1 MSIKIIRQ
9 ALESERLTINP
20 LDDGSGVVV
29 DVEAEQL
36 LTMNASGLAIIQA
49 ISDGLDDPAG
59 IAERLTTRFQVDT
72 PQACT
77 DVNDFLE
84 QVSGALR

>member
-1 MSIKIIRQ
+1 MSIDVIRQ

-36 LTMNASGLAIIQA
+36 LTMNASGLAIMQA
-49 ISDGLDDPAG
+49 IAAGANDSVG
-59 IAERLTTRFQVDT
+59 IAERLTARFRVEGDRA
-72 PQACT
+72 QA
-77 DVNDFLE
+77 DIRVFLE
-84 QVSGALR
+84 QVNGALD